1 MHRKKGGVWQSSLLF
16 IAEFHDRLVYVIVD
30 SASLLAQGLQTLRVR
45 NLIKI
50 SKRCY
55 YYRKTV
61 WILDENPA
69 GVTQEIMPSL
79 WDSNRCR
86 CFFIIILALPVR
98 QAGFQA

>member
-1 MHRKKGGVWQSSLLF
+1 MSKMGLKVKFLMHRKKRGVWQSSLLF

-55 YYRKTV
+55 YYRKIIL
-61 WILDENPA
+61 ILDENPE
-69 GVTQEIMPSL
+69 GVPQDIM
-79 WDSNRCR
+79 
-86 CFFIIILALPVR
+86 V
-98 QAGFQA
+98 